1 MRFTFCYF
9 FLILTMIYS
18 CKSQK
23 EKEIDKLTA
32 VLKDYYKKNLSD
44 SSASIDSFFL
54 VKMDTLTQVHK
65 LMEQVE
71 SLNNDSEYLL
81 GILKLNNSKFSLEIS
96 QLKLYEMLESP
107 SLVDIQKENINKTY
121 KRGKE
126 ISAEMDSIEKIS
138 SNILLQIETAD
149 SIKVIGFQ
157 AKCFYQ
163 LRLKDNSVKRDTG
176 YIILNENKD
185 IVKLNDWL
193 NLPYSVSYDKFK

>member
-9 FLILTMIYS
+9 FLILTFIYS

-23 EKEIDKLTA
+23 EKEIDKLTDA
-32 VLKDYYKKNLSD
+32 LKEYYKKNLSD

-65 LMEQVE
+65 LKGQVE

-81 GILKLNNSKFSLEIS
+81 EIFKLNNSKLSLEIS
-96 QLKLYEMLESP
+96 QLKLYEMLESR
-107 SLVDIQKENINKTY
+107 SLVDIQKENVNKTN

-126 ISAEMDSIEKIS
+126 ISAELDSIQKIS
-138 SNILLQIETAD
+138 SNILLQISTAD
-149 SIKVIGFQ
+149 SVKVIGFQ